1 MSRRTASAGF
11 TLIEM
16 MVVMVII
23 GLLMALVG
31 PRFIRQEEKAKVKA
45 ARAQIELLGTA
56 LDTFRL
62 DVGRYPSTQEGLTSL
77 RHRPFRAARQ
87 RAATMHYCRGE
98 AVAPGKPHEL
108 VIDAVQNTVRTSGGR
123 SGALSERA
131 VIERVEGGFEPA
143 QGVSQILFYPNGST
157 TGADVVV
164 ASRRDRAQGGRNR
177 LLVHL
182 DPLVCTVAVR
192 DAAP

>member
-1 MSRRTASAGF
+1 MTVTPRNRSRQAGF

-62 DVGRYPSTQEGLTSL
+62 DVGRYPSSQEGLAAL
-77 RHRPFRAARQ
+77 RQRPFGTDRWDGPYLKKELPKDPWDRPYYY
-87 RAATMHYCRGE
+87 RSPGE
-98 AVAPGKPHEL
+98 GGRPYDLVSFGSDGAPGGDGDNRDL
-108 VIDAVQNTVRTSGGR
+108 VSW
-123 SGALSERA
+123 
-131 VIERVEGGFEPA
+131 EGE
-143 QGVSQILFYPNGST
+143 
-157 TGADVVV
+157 
-164 ASRRDRAQGGRNR
+164 
-177 LLVHL
+177 
-182 DPLVCTVAVR
+182 
-192 DAAP
+192 

>member
-1 MSRRTASAGF
+1 MRRHPRHAGF

-62 DVGRYPSTQEGLTSL
+62 DVGRYPTSQEGLAAL
-77 RHRPFRAARQ
+77 RQRPFGVDRWDGPYLKKDVPKDPWDRQ
-87 RAATMHYCRGE
+87 YYYRSPGE
-98 AVAPGKPHEL
+98 
-108 VIDAVQNTVRTSGGR
+108 SGR
-123 SGALSERA
+123 PYDLLS
-131 VIERVEGGFEPA
+131 
-143 QGVSQILFYPNGST
+143 Y
-157 TGADVVV
+157 GADGGPGGEGD
-164 ASRRDRAQGGRNR
+164 ARDISSWEGDTG
-177 LLVHL
+177 
-182 DPLVCTVAVR
+182 
-192 DAAP
+192 

>member
-1 MSRRTASAGF
+1 MSRRTRSAGF

-31 PRFIRQEEKAKVKA
+31 PRFIRQEEKAKVGA

-62 DVGRYPSTQEGLTSL
+62 DVGRYPSTQEGLASL
-77 RHRPFRAARQ
+77 RQRPFGTDRWDGP
-87 RAATMHYCRGE
+87 YLKKE
-98 AVAPGKPHEL
+98 LGKPQEL

-123 SGALSERA
+123 SGALSDRA
-131 VIERVEGGFEPA
+131 VIERIQGGFEPE
-143 QGVSQILFYPNGST
+143 QGIAQILFYPNGST
-157 TGADVVV
+157 TGVDVLL
-164 ASRRDRAQGGRNR
+164 ASRRDRAQGGQNR
-177 LLVHL
+177 ILVHL
-182 DPLVCTVAVR
+182 DPLVGTVAVR
-192 DAAP
+192 DATP